1 MEPLLAVCHNPVFV
15 SSCLKD
21 WDKFGKKNFLVK
33 CRDGGL
39 QTSLK
44 LLLDLFVRLLSGDG
58 KVDMLTKLLPEIIKH
73 FRDDPSFE
81 SKLLDVLWFL
91 DAAIYE
97 VQSEA
102 VRDRYFRLLHLCKTH
117 VNPALLMERL
127 SEDTLENMSII
138 QSKQQFQTR
147 YVRTKTR
154 LFFKQQKFNLLREE
168 NEGYAKLI
176 TELAQTTGPMEAVMT
191 QVRSLIGY
199 FDLDPNRVLDL
210 ILDACE
216 FRENM
221 SEQFLK
227 LIRLYNPDKHDL
239 THILGHKFHFTQE
252 PDMVTPPSLYKVAA
266 LLVSEGFVNLD
277 VLYSHLYPSDTEIQS
292 ARTRLISSAK
302 AYRPLAPSSM
312 AFASSTA
319 INSSLN
325 NILINDAPRNEPGLL
340 GNAITNPGL
349 SFGVNHEPSS
359 HNIVLNGIWAS
370 GGPPRALDDS
380 SPSEGN
386 HLSVAENAALS
397 EMVEDKDLDVTVTAL
412 YENNQKLELCS
423 TLLCMGDWIN
433 AQAILDRFPGYWA
446 TGHHQLCK
454 SMCELLH
461 YLIEPLYAKVC
472 PLPVCLQRYR
482 HRPSL
487 KTFCSGSFSSIR
499 LAPVKDFTQLAR
511 TVLPVA
517 AYLGPNMSTD
527 VVLLVKFCRLGYAY
541 ISDPSTRT
549 GTIEVVYQGFFNL
562 LDEVLLP
569 SLNLVDANC
578 CLAEEIWQ
586 LMRFMPYD
594 HRYRLYGQWRHVS
607 AQNEPRIIRKNAQM
621 LVRAKAI
628 MKRLSKEN
636 VKPMGR
642 QLGTLSHSNP
652 GLLFDHVLNTVQLYT
667 NLVGPVV
674 EALKYVSSLGYDVLT
689 FCIIEALI
697 ADETKLEDLQLSQS
711 LQALSAFTGLL
722 CKKYQFDLSGLLQY
736 VLNQLKVG
744 KSYDLQILREI
755 LHRMSGIDISEDMTD
770 EQLQSI
776 KRDAVLFLDDPDRH
790 VKLAGR
796 LYDQCQGTLVQ
807 FITFLGLQLTRE
819 EMQTQCLP
827 IERMMGEFHVPA
839 DTAFCLYRSLFEQR
853 VSRMLETKE
862 RTESNRAGDQ
872 SKSSTKALFAAISQQ
887 LCGEI
892 AVAIRPL
899 YPSRV
904 WDELGTNFF
913 VTFWTLH
920 SSDLV
925 VPEAAYQRQ
934 VLQLREQMQQIETAP
949 NGWTSAKK
957 KREIERLQ
965 GLVDKLAV
973 EQSERHEHVARVRAW
988 LLAERDSWFQTRLAT
1003 KTDTITQFLQLCIYP
1018 RVCFTAA
1025 DAIYAAQFMHVLH
1038 QLKTS
1043 RFSTL
1048 ICLDR
1053 IFNDITLPTS
1063 MCTEDEA
1070 HRYGRFLC
1078 AVLEVSD
1085 ANTKADQLQFEN
1097 YRHVVHKWHYR
1108 ITKSTVACL
1117 ESGSYVQIRN
1127 ALIILTRILPQYPR
1141 ILQFGS
1147 AVERRVLKLKEEEKD
1162 RRPDL
1167 KALAFSYAGLL
1178 LPRKAKW
1185 RTKPLRCGS
1194 VSGLSNAS
1202 GAHGSSVAT
1211 RAPTGSERGHH
1222 PARSM
1227 LNHQTNVSGPPAEN
1241 QPSVNYD
1248 SSSQSS
1254 SAVRRPVAAP
1264 SFMAAVKSSSNVND
1278 YFTLTDFLPPSFLQI
1293 FNDITLPTSMCTE
1306 DEAHRY
1312 GRFLCAV
1319 LELVMRWHSS
1329 EELFNNECGQFPGF
1343 VTVFRKG
1350 SDANTKADQ
1359 LQFENYRHVVHKW
1372 HYRIT
1377 KATVACLESGSYV
1390 QIRNALIILTR
1401 ILPQYPRILQF
1412 GSAVERRVLKLKEE
1426 EKDRRPDLKALA
1438 FSYAGLLLPRKAK
1451 WVSEEE
1457 FHYKENKPLRCG
1469 SVSGLSNASG
1479 AHGSSVATRA
1489 PTGSERGHHPARS
1502 MLNHQTNVSGPP
1514 AENQPSVNYDSS
1526 SQSSSAVRRPVA
1538 APSFMAAV
1546 KSSSNV
1552 NDARS
1557 RAHSACVVNAPVAV
1571 SEASSRSITSGP
1583 QQTVTVNGPTHSH
1596 SPSNKQRSIQRSD
1609 VNAPS
1614 HSSDYTGGTVD
1625 ELQGSKRRRMEA
1637 SSGNNL
1643 VSGST
1648 NVVSSPSN
1656 SSAQKG
1662 SNSASGT
1669 DENRDARKLARK
1681 RSNPS
1686 TPSSGLDAIAVDSLM
1701 RHSRSSSSGSRAV
1714 SGSGDQ
1720 SQSAS
1725 SINQSRS
1732 LHSRRGPQR
1741 ASSSN
1746 SIDSKEDDERV
1757 LTTTGKKVKRSML
1770 LLFFHDRGIPAFTTS
1785 MLLITFPH
1793 LANASL
1799 A

>member
-1 MEPLLAVCHNPVFV
+1 MDPLVAVCHNPVFV

-39 QTSLK
+39 QLSLK

-58 KVDMLTKLLPEIIKH
+58 KVDMLTKLLPEVTKH

-91 DAAIYE
+91 DTAVYE

-127 SEDTLENMSII
+127 SEDTLENMSVI

-277 VLYSHLYPSDTEIQS
+277 VLYSHLYPSDVEIQS
-292 ARTRLISSAK
+292 ARTRLLSSAK

-325 NILINDAPRNEPGLL
+325 NMLINDTPRNEPGLL
-340 GNAITNPGL
+340 GNAIPNPGL
-349 SFGVNHEPSS
+349 SFGVNHEPPS
-359 HNIVLNGIWAS
+359 HNIVLNGVWTSS
-370 GGPPRALDDS
+370 GPSRALDEN
-380 SPSEGN
+380 SPSEDN
-386 HLSVAENAALS
+386 HLSVTDNAALS

-423 TLLCMGDWIN
+423 TLLRMGDWIN

-446 TGHHQLCK
+446 TGHHQLCR

-461 YLIEPLYAKVC
+461 YLIEPLYSKVC

-482 HRPSL
+482 HRPSF
-487 KTFCSGSFSSIR
+487 KTFCSGTSSSTR
-499 LAPVKDFTQLAR
+499 LVPVKDFTQLAR
-511 TVLPVA
+511 TVLPIA
-517 AYLGPNMSTD
+517 AYLGSNMSTD
-527 VVLLVKFCRLGYAY
+527 VVLLVKFCRLGHAY
-541 ISDPSTRT
+541 ISDPNTRT

-770 EQLQSI
+770 EQLQSMSGGELLLQEGGYYAQI
-776 KRDAVLFLDDPDRH
+776 RNTRKNATRLKDALIEHNMIMPFIFLMAQQRDAVLFLDDPDRH

-862 RTESNRAGDQ
+862 RAESNKAGDQ
-872 SKSSTKALFAAISQQ
+872 SKSSSKALFATISQQ

-892 AVAIRPL
+892 AAAIRPL

-934 VLQLREQMQQIETAP
+934 VLHLREQMQQIETAP

-1078 AVLEVSD
+1078 AVLE
-1085 ANTKADQLQFEN
+1085 
-1097 YRHVVHKWHYR
+1097 
-1108 ITKSTVACL
+1108 
-1117 ESGSYVQIRN
+1117 
-1127 ALIILTRILPQYPR
+1127 
-1141 ILQFGS
+1141 
-1147 AVERRVLKLKEEEKD
+1147 
-1162 RRPDL
+1162 
-1167 KALAFSYAGLL
+1167 
-1178 LPRKAKW
+1178 
-1185 RTKPLRCGS
+1185 
-1194 VSGLSNAS
+1194 
-1202 GAHGSSVAT
+1202 
-1211 RAPTGSERGHH
+1211 
-1222 PARSM
+1222 
-1227 LNHQTNVSGPPAEN
+1227 
-1241 QPSVNYD
+1241 
-1248 SSSQSS
+1248 
-1254 SAVRRPVAAP
+1254 
-1264 SFMAAVKSSSNVND
+1264 
-1278 YFTLTDFLPPSFLQI
+1278 
-1293 FNDITLPTSMCTE
+1293 
-1306 DEAHRY
+1306 
-1312 GRFLCAV
+1312 
-1319 LELVMRWHSS
+1319 LVMRWHSS
-1329 EELFNNECGQFPGF
+1329 EELFNSECGQFPGF

-1469 SVSGLSNASG
+1469 SVSGLSSACG
-1479 AHGSSVATRA
+1479 AHGSSVATRV
-1489 PTGSERGHHPARS
+1489 PTGSERGHHPTRS
-1502 MLNHQTNVSGPP
+1502 VLNHQTNVSGPP

-1538 APSFMAAV
+1538 APGFMAAV
-1546 KSSSNV
+1546 KSSSSV
-1552 NDARS
+1552 SDPRS
-1557 RAHSACVVNAPVAV
+1557 RAHSACVVNAPIAV

-1583 QQTVTVNGPTHSH
+1583 QQTVAVNGPTHPH
-1596 SPSNKQRSIQRSD
+1596 SPSNKQRSVQRSD
-1609 VNAPS
+1609 VSVPS
-1614 HSSDYTGGTVD
+1614 HTSDYTSGTAD

-1643 VSGST
+1643 VSGSA
-1648 NVVSSPSN
+1648 NVASSPSN

-1669 DENRDARKLARK
+1669 DETRDGRKVARK

-1686 TPSSGLDAIAVDSLM
+1686 TPSSGLDAVAVDSLM
-1701 RHSRSSSSGSRAV
+1701 RHSRSSSGSRAM

-1725 SINQSRS
+1725 SVNQSRS
-1732 LHSRRGPQR
+1732 QHSRRGPQR

-1746 SIDSKEDDERV
+1746 SVDSKEDDERT
-1757 LTTTGKKVKRSML
+1757 LTATGKKVKRTHHHHHRHST
-1770 LLFFHDRGIPAFTTS
+1770 DSVGISPPQTTYLS
-1785 MLLITFPH
+1785 S
-1793 LANASL
+1793 SL
-1799 A
+1799 STAGENLSSVCSGSSRHNRK

>member
-1 MEPLLAVCHNPVFV
+1 
-15 SSCLKD
+15 
-21 WDKFGKKNFLVK
+21 
-33 CRDGGL
+33 
-39 QTSLK
+39 
-44 LLLDLFVRLLSGDG
+44 
-58 KVDMLTKLLPEIIKH
+58 MLTKLLPEIIKN

-91 DAAIYE
+91 DTAIYE

-127 SEDTLENMSII
+127 SEDTLENMSIM

-277 VLYSHLYPSDTEIQS
+277 VLYSHLYPSDTKIQS
-292 ARTRLISSAK
+292 ARIRLLSSAK

-312 AFASSTA
+312 ALASSTA

-340 GNAITNPGL
+340 GNIITNPGL

-359 HNIVLNGIWAS
+359 HNIVLNGVWAS
-370 GGPPRALDDS
+370 SGPPRALDDS
-380 SPSEGN
+380 SPSEDN
-386 HLSVAENAALS
+386 NFSVADNAALS
-397 EMVEDKDLDVTVTAL
+397 EMVEDKDLDITVTAL

-423 TLLCMGDWIN
+423 TLLRMGDWIN
-433 AQAILDRFPGYWA
+433 AQTILDRFPGYWA

-482 HRPSL
+482 HRPSF
-487 KTFCSGSFSSIR
+487 KTFCSGTLSSIR

-541 ISDPSTRT
+541 ISDPNTRT

-770 EQLQSI
+770 EQLQSMSGGELLLQEGGYYAQI
-776 KRDAVLFLDDPDRH
+776 RNTRKNATRLKDALIEHNMIMPFIFLMAQQRDAVLFLDDPDRH

-862 RTESNRAGDQ
+862 RADSDRAGDQ
-872 SKSSTKALFAAISQQ
+872 SKSSIKALFAAISQQ

-892 AVAIRPL
+892 AAAIRPL

-1078 AVLEVSD
+1078 AVLE
-1085 ANTKADQLQFEN
+1085 
-1097 YRHVVHKWHYR
+1097 
-1108 ITKSTVACL
+1108 
-1117 ESGSYVQIRN
+1117 
-1127 ALIILTRILPQYPR
+1127 
-1141 ILQFGS
+1141 
-1147 AVERRVLKLKEEEKD
+1147 
-1162 RRPDL
+1162 
-1167 KALAFSYAGLL
+1167 
-1178 LPRKAKW
+1178 
-1185 RTKPLRCGS
+1185 
-1194 VSGLSNAS
+1194 
-1202 GAHGSSVAT
+1202 
-1211 RAPTGSERGHH
+1211 
-1222 PARSM
+1222 
-1227 LNHQTNVSGPPAEN
+1227 
-1241 QPSVNYD
+1241 
-1248 SSSQSS
+1248 
-1254 SAVRRPVAAP
+1254 
-1264 SFMAAVKSSSNVND
+1264 
-1278 YFTLTDFLPPSFLQI
+1278 
-1293 FNDITLPTSMCTE
+1293 
-1306 DEAHRY
+1306 
-1312 GRFLCAV
+1312 
-1319 LELVMRWHSS
+1319 LVMRWHSS
-1329 EELFNNECGQFPGF
+1329 EELFNSECGQFPGF

-1469 SVSGLSNASG
+1469 SVSGLSSASG
-1479 AHGSSVATRA
+1479 AHSSSVATRV

-1502 MLNHQTNVSGPP
+1502 VLNHQTNVSGPP
-1514 AENQPSVNYDSS
+1514 TENQPSVNYDSS

-1552 NDARS
+1552 NDAHS
-1557 RAHSACVVNAPVAV
+1557 RTHSACLVNAPVAV
-1571 SEASSRSITSGP
+1571 SEASSRSTTSGP
-1583 QQTVTVNGPTHSH
+1583 QQTVTVNGPTHSN
-1596 SPSNKQRSIQRSD
+1596 SPSNKQRSIQRPD
-1609 VNAPS
+1609 VSAPS
-1614 HSSDYTGGTVD
+1614 HSSDYTSSTVD

-1662 SNSASGT
+1662 SNSTSGT
-1669 DENRDARKLARK
+1669 DETRDARKLARK

-1701 RHSRSSSSGSRAV
+1701 RHSRSSSGSRAV

-1732 LHSRRGPQR
+1732 QHSRRGPQR

-1746 SIDSKEDDERV
+1746 SVDSKEDDERV
-1757 LTTTGKKVKRSML
+1757 LTAAGKKVKRTHHHHHRHSTESV
-1770 LLFFHDRGIPAFTTS
+1770 GISPPQTTYLS
-1785 MLLITFPH
+1785 
-1793 LANASL
+1793 SL
-1799 A
+1799 STAGENMSSICSGSSRHNRK

>member
-1 MEPLLAVCHNPVFV
+1 
-15 SSCLKD
+15 
-21 WDKFGKKNFLVK
+21 
-33 CRDGGL
+33 
-39 QTSLK
+39 
-44 LLLDLFVRLLSGDG
+44 
-58 KVDMLTKLLPEIIKH
+58 ML
-73 FRDDPSFE
+73 
-81 SKLLDVLWFL
+81 
-91 DAAIYE
+91 
-97 VQSEA
+97 
-102 VRDRYFRLLHLCKTH
+102 
-117 VNPALLMERL
+117 
-127 SEDTLENMSII
+127 
-138 QSKQQFQTR
+138 
-147 YVRTKTR
+147 
-154 LFFKQQKFNLLREE
+154 
-168 NEGYAKLI
+168 
-176 TELAQTTGPMEAVMT
+176 
-191 QVRSLIGY
+191 LIGY
-199 FDLDPNRVLDL
+199 VYLL
-210 ILDACE
+210 
-216 FRENM
+216 
-221 SEQFLK
+221 
-227 LIRLYNPDKHDL
+227 
-239 THILGHKFHFTQE
+239 QE

-277 VLYSHLYPSDTEIQS
+277 VLYSHRSPFGLSSSNTKWAVLCQCRYVSFGLQGFLTLLNLDSNQTQTEYTLPFCQLYPSDIEIQS
-292 ARTRLISSAK
+292 ARTRLLSSAK

-325 NILINDAPRNEPGLL
+325 NMLINDAPRNEPGLL
-340 GNAITNPGL
+340 GNAIPNPGL
-349 SFGVNHEPSS
+349 SFGVNHEPPS
-359 HNIVLNGIWAS
+359 HNIVLNGVWAS
-370 GGPPRALDDS
+370 SGPPRALDDNS
-380 SPSEGN
+380 SSEDN
-386 HLSVAENAALS
+386 HLSVTDNTALS

-423 TLLCMGDWIN
+423 TLLRMGDWIN

-446 TGHHQLCK
+446 TGHHQLCR

-461 YLIEPLYAKVC
+461 YLIEPLYSKVC

-482 HRPSL
+482 HRPSF
-487 KTFCSGSFSSIR
+487 KTFCCGTLSFTR
-499 LAPVKDFTQLAR
+499 LVPVKDFTQLAR
-511 TVLPVA
+511 TVLPIA
-517 AYLGPNMSTD
+517 AYLGSNMSTD
-527 VVLLVKFCRLGYAY
+527 VVLLVKFCRLGHAY
-541 ISDPSTRT
+541 ISDPNTRT

-770 EQLQSI
+770 EQLQSMSGGELLLQEGGYYAQI
-776 KRDAVLFLDDPDRH
+776 RNTRKNATRLKDALIEHNMIMPFIFLMAQQRDAVLFLDDPDRH

-862 RTESNRAGDQ
+862 RAESNKAGDQ
-872 SKSSTKALFAAISQQ
+872 SKSSSKALFATISQQ
-887 LCGEI
+887 LCGEV
-892 AVAIRPL
+892 AAAIRPL

-934 VLQLREQMQQIETAP
+934 VLHLREQMQQIETAP

-973 EQSERHEHVARVRAW
+973 EQNERHEHVARVRAW

-1078 AVLEVSD
+1078 AVLE
-1085 ANTKADQLQFEN
+1085 
-1097 YRHVVHKWHYR
+1097 
-1108 ITKSTVACL
+1108 
-1117 ESGSYVQIRN
+1117 
-1127 ALIILTRILPQYPR
+1127 
-1141 ILQFGS
+1141 
-1147 AVERRVLKLKEEEKD
+1147 
-1162 RRPDL
+1162 
-1167 KALAFSYAGLL
+1167 
-1178 LPRKAKW
+1178 
-1185 RTKPLRCGS
+1185 
-1194 VSGLSNAS
+1194 
-1202 GAHGSSVAT
+1202 
-1211 RAPTGSERGHH
+1211 
-1222 PARSM
+1222 
-1227 LNHQTNVSGPPAEN
+1227 
-1241 QPSVNYD
+1241 
-1248 SSSQSS
+1248 
-1254 SAVRRPVAAP
+1254 
-1264 SFMAAVKSSSNVND
+1264 
-1278 YFTLTDFLPPSFLQI
+1278 
-1293 FNDITLPTSMCTE
+1293 
-1306 DEAHRY
+1306 
-1312 GRFLCAV
+1312 
-1319 LELVMRWHSS
+1319 LVMRWHSS
-1329 EELFNNECGQFPGF
+1329 EELFNSECGQFPGF

-1469 SVSGLSNASG
+1469 SVSGLSGACG
-1479 AHGSSVATRA
+1479 AHGSSVATRV
-1489 PTGSERGHHPARS
+1489 PTGSERGHHPTRS
-1502 MLNHQTNVSGPP
+1502 VLNHQTNVSGPP

-1538 APSFMAAV
+1538 APSFMTTV
-1546 KSSSNV
+1546 KSSSSV
-1552 NDARS
+1552 SDPRS
-1557 RAHSACVVNAPVAV
+1557 RAHSACVVNAPVAA

-1583 QQTVTVNGPTHSH
+1583 QQTVTVNGPTHPH

-1609 VNAPS
+1609 VSVPS
-1614 HSSDYTGGTVD
+1614 HSSDYTSGTAD

-1643 VSGST
+1643 VSGSS
-1648 NVVSSPSN
+1648 NVASSPSN
-1656 SSAQKG
+1656 SSTQKV
-1662 SNSASGT
+1662 
-1669 DENRDARKLARK
+1669 
-1681 RSNPS
+1681 
-1686 TPSSGLDAIAVDSLM
+1686 SSPIHFL
-1701 RHSRSSSSGSRAV
+1701 
-1714 SGSGDQ
+1714 
-1720 SQSAS
+1720 S
-1725 SINQSRS
+1725 SINMV
-1732 LHSRRGPQR
+1732 
-1741 ASSSN
+1741 
-1746 SIDSKEDDERV
+1746 E
-1757 LTTTGKKVKRSML
+1757 
-1770 LLFFHDRGIPAFTTS
+1770 
-1785 MLLITFPH
+1785 
-1793 LANASL
+1793 
-1799 A
+1799 